1 MNRNI
6 KSGITQKS
14 DILTAKAT
22 YRLPF
27 ANDTRHFSDL
37 IPPIYLS
44 ETATLVT
51 SHRSMHMFISND
63 VNVCIERYECSHR
76 TK

>member
-6 KSGITQKS
+6 KSGIAQKS

-27 ANDTRHFSDL
+27 ANGTRHFSDL
-37 IPPIYLS
+37 IPPL
-44 ETATLVT
+44 
-51 SHRSMHMFISND
+51 
-63 VNVCIERYECSHR
+63 
-76 TK
+76 

>member
-14 DILTAKAT
+14 DFLTAKAT

-27 ANDTRHFSDL
+27 ANNTRHFSDL
-37 IPPIYLS
+37 IPPL
-44 ETATLVT
+44 
-51 SHRSMHMFISND
+51 
-63 VNVCIERYECSHR
+63 
-76 TK
+76 

>member
-6 KSGITQKS
+6 KSGKAQRS

-27 ANDTRHFSDL
+27 ANGTRHFSDL
-37 IPPIYLS
+37 IPPLYLS